1 MSPIQN
7 ANYNHENS
15 GVKLPVDELLVS
27 SCNYGK
33 MTLEQQEQ
41 YKLWASMS
49 RENANNKLVQLIE
62 HEIMN
67 KKMNNIK

>member
-27 SCNYGK
+27 SCNYEK
-33 MTLEQQEQ
+33 MTVEQQEQ

-49 RENANNKLVQLIE
+49 RENTNNKLIQLIE
-62 HEIMN
+62 QEMI
-67 KKMNNIK
+67 KREKNNIK

>member
-1 MSPIQN
+1 
-7 ANYNHENS
+7 
-15 GVKLPVDELLVS
+15 
-27 SCNYGK
+27 

-49 RENANNKLVQLIE
+49 RENANNKLVQLRE

-67 KKMNNIK
+67 KKMNNIKYIQLLKRCNYKLLKITIKGCWVEIG